1 MSSSEIAQKDASSA
15 SPRVSVERSEQRYSH
30 NSMQLIML
38 TPSQLAHLLET
49 INLALASPPLTDSTL
64 KSSKAY
70 LFLLPPTSN
79 SHREKIVGCVIA
91 QRISTAMAIATSEA
105 IISDGTQDRRGNSD
119 LSSSHTRS
127 LVAVDTGS
135 GLFCHPG
142 QLPTPLGIPRLFVPS
157 AHRRRGIASQLL
169 SAAAATFIHG
179 CPLDPTKGQVAFT
192 QPTEGG
198 CAVMEKW
205 GKGFVRI
212 YEE

>member
-1 MSSSEIAQKDASSA
+1 
-15 SPRVSVERSEQRYSH
+15 
-30 NSMQLIML
+30 ML
-38 TPSQLAHLLET
+38 TRSQLAHLLET

-70 LFLLPPTSN
+70 LFLVPAPSN
-79 SHREKIVGCVIA
+79 PHREKIVGCVVA
-91 QRISTAMAIATSEA
+91 QRITTAMAIATREA
-105 IISDGTQDRRGNSD
+105 TIPAGVQHGRENSKLSPSRTQ
-119 LSSSHTRS
+119 S
-127 LVAVDTGS
+127 LVAVDTSS
-135 GLFCHPG
+135 GLFCHPTP
-142 QLPTPLGIPRLFVPS
+142 LPTPLGITRLFVPS
-157 AHRRRGIASQLL
+157 AHRRQGIATQLL
-169 SAAAATFIHG
+169 SAAAATFIHA